1 MNTHYRNERTM
12 KTTWSNNPRR
22 CGFDSLAQMVLL
34 AGLFWAQG
42 ICAMPRSPLPP
53 VPEQA
58 PLYYEGFDE
67 EYFAGQT
74 DSEIDMDGFVLEES
88 WSGYALQRVGDVIP
102 FIVPAVDF
110 TGNTNVSCD
119 TCGAFRFWINPYW
132 TSSSVTNG
140 NIPSATAIV
149 LEIDAVNGT
158 QSAVAWSLQ
167 ISADGNTM
175 SLFSQTGAGLQEVL
189 QAPISWQA
197 GASHNVALNFGPQ
210 GSALFL
216 DGVLAAQGSGLPS
229 IPPSAG
235 QLVIGSTLAGTS
247 ATGADFD
254 EFFSFNRFLTA
265 FDVGFYFQM
274 TSGQAALGP
283 MSAEEQPGWGQRRGG
298 LAMNS
303 IRSPG
308 NVYDPDQDGGCPTG
322 GLPYMTNFSAAL
334 MSNGTA
340 TISFGLAGG
349 TNGVFYDI
357 YSLTDPGVFLDVSQ
371 WSWVG
376 QALTCNNYS
385 FDSQPADHAFYFAV
399 PPVQTTV
406 WAWGEDSSGQT
417 NVPVGLTEATAIA
430 AGGYFSLAL
439 LNNGTVIGWG
449 DDDYGEIN
457 IPSGLTNVV
466 GIAAGEYHGVALLAN
481 GSVTNWG
488 YYLECS
494 VTNSALATSPPASNV
509 VAVAAGQAQDL
520 ALLSNGTVFAWG
532 EIGAYG
538 TLVPTNLDLTNVAAI
553 ACGYGFNL
561 ALSSNGTVTA
571 WGLDYSGLFNLT
583 NVPGDLTSNVAAIAA
598 GGFDSVALRKD
609 GTVEAWGDP
618 GNGVTNVP
626 EGLSNVVSVATGGN
640 VCLALQ
646 ADGTVVAWGDESW
659 TNIPAGMVG
668 VKAISAGFEHSMAI
682 ASSSL
687 PPLRTEPPAGFAPS
701 GGSFTFSVTGVFVA
715 NVQYQWQFNGTNLTG
730 ETNATFTL
738 TNAQASD
745 AGSYQVI
752 IYNTSGTATSLAA
765 TFTLVVAPIITSTTP
780 TNTGITWFNYDP
792 TLIVA
797 ATPADIP
804 GYPLSYAWQLNG
816 TNIAAASLA
825 SYMIPGLTPDNE
837 GTYTVTVTNVAGA
850 TNATWTELLALPG
863 MVEAWGDDTSGQ
875 CDRPASL
882 TNIAGI
888 AAGLFQS
895 VAVTDSGTVVQW
907 GKYSDGGSPIP
918 VTDTNYAS
926 LPPTN
931 GVVAVAAG
939 WGQALALMTNGTVV
953 AWGLYGDDGTDVPPN
968 LTNVTAIACGFD
980 FSVALLNNG
989 TVTAWGSDLLDETNV
1004 PSGLSNVTAIAAGMW
1019 HSLALSNG
1027 TVVAW
1032 GFDDNG
1038 QTDVPPGLSNV
1049 VAIAAGGFHS
1059 LALTSDG
1066 KVVAW
1071 GDNEYG
1077 QTNVPSGMSNV
1088 MAIAAGFAHSVV
1100 LKNDGTLV
1108 AWGDN
1113 SLGQT
1118 NVPAEL
1124 PTTVITTVGEGGST
1138 PSYQTN
1144 THPPIVVKLIAAGG
1158 FHSMA
1163 AIFSPLVQY
1172 PVDPSKDLLLIYNTN
1187 SIDSFNVCQYYLT
1200 NRPMVSNANWL
1211 GIGCLTDEQVIY
1223 EEYSTNINPQIQ
1235 NWLAANP
1242 TKRPLYLLLFP
1253 DIPSRPDLDYGT
1265 SSLQCLIHFNYAANW
1280 QPFISS
1286 INMNGLGGISDC
1298 IAYINKLTNMAGTNQ
1313 TLFISASTAG
1323 YTNTNWYFDNT
1334 AADLYSGLFFYQAE
1348 LSVLNVNENA
1358 SITYTNVTSGTA
1370 RGTLAGH
1377 ITNAINL
1384 AGFGSW
1390 GVHGYWWAP
1399 GSNGYYGPTNS
1410 GYVTNGTIQF
1420 SGQSSWYII
1429 ETGESFNGMRD
1440 QAEQPQKQGCF
1451 IQWFSSNAFGGTNY
1465 SSTPIGAVCNVEEPD
1480 IIGLNLPA
1488 PYFGGWAA
1496 GRIFSYCAW
1505 NSFPSVTDYLQVVG
1519 DPFTKQ

>member
-1 MNTHYRNERTM
+1 MRFAL
-12 KTTWSNNPRR
+12 KTWAVSAAILT
-22 CGFDSLAQMVLL
+22 VLL
-34 AGLFWAQG
+34 IGSSGVCHAQIQSDFNTESASLVEVSSMPTDGIFWSMSGKCPPSPFFPFPNLFSLYTDGTPGNYWYNDLDFDYQSYWAQ
-42 ICAMPRSPLPP
+42 
-53 VPEQA
+53 V
-58 PLYYEGFDE
+58 
-67 EYFAGQT
+67 
-74 DSEIDMDGFVLEES
+74 
-88 WSGYALQRVGDVIP
+88 
-102 FIVPAVDF
+102 
-110 TGNTNVSCD
+110 
-119 TCGAFRFWINPYW
+119 
-132 TSSSVTNG
+132 
-140 NIPSATAIV
+140 
-149 LEIDAVNGT
+149 
-158 QSAVAWSLQ
+158 
-167 ISADGNTM
+167 
-175 SLFSQTGAGLQEVL
+175 
-189 QAPISWQA
+189 
-197 GASHNVALNFGPQ
+197 
-210 GSALFL
+210 
-216 DGVLAAQGSGLPS
+216 
-229 IPPSAG
+229 
-235 QLVIGSTLAGTS
+235 
-247 ATGADFD
+247 
-254 EFFSFNRFLTA
+254 
-265 FDVGFYFQM
+265 
-274 TSGQAALGP
+274 
-283 MSAEEQPGWGQRRGG
+283 SAEANTSQSGG

-334 MSNGTA
+334 MSNGTT

-494 VTNSALATSPPASNV
+494 VTNSALATAPPASNV

-571 WGLDYSGLFNLT
+571 WGLDYSGLYNLT

-609 GTVEAWGDP
+609 GTVEARGDP
-618 GNGVTNVP
+618 GNGVTNVS

-1077 QTNVPSGMSNV
+1077 QTNVPSGMSSV

-1163 AIFSPLVQY
+1163 AIFSPWVQY
-1172 PVDPSKDLLLIYNTN
+1172 PVDVSKDLLLIYNTN

-1200 NRPMVSNANWL
+1200 NRPMVSNANVL
-1211 GIGCLTDEQVIY
+1211 GIGCTTNETFLPSEYTNVFVAQVQ
-1223 EEYSTNINPQIQ
+1223 T
-1235 NWLAANP
+1235 WLATNP
-1242 TKRPLYLLLFP
+1242 TIRPQYVILFQ
-1253 DIPSRPDLDYGT
+1253 DIPSRVNLDNSGDYGGTETPSVQYRLNT
-1265 SSLQCLIHFNYAANW
+1265 SCMTNW
-1280 QPFISS
+1280 FPFVTA
-1286 INMNGLGGISDC
+1286 INMNGSNGAGDC
-1298 IAYINKLTNMAGTNQ
+1298 TAYIDKLASMASTNSPGQ
-1313 TLFISASTAG
+1313 LIISASQGG
-1323 YTNTNWYFDNT
+1323 YGNTNWYFNDKT
-1334 AADLYSGLFFYQAE
+1334 IGLELVIYQSKLGVLAANPSA
-1348 LSVLNVNENA
+1348 SVF
-1358 SITYTNVTSGTA
+1358 YTNGPNNIN
-1370 RGTLAGH
+1370 RGTNVAGYS
-1377 ITNAINL
+1377 
-1384 AGFGSW
+1384 SW
-1390 GVHGYWWAP
+1390 GW
-1399 GSNGYYGPTNS
+1399 NGEGLGGAYAVDGTVVFTNNS
-1410 GYVTNGTIQF
+1410 G
-1420 SGQSSWYII
+1420 WYII
-1429 ETGESFNGMRD
+1429 ETDESFNGRRSTF
-1440 QAEQPQKQGCF
+1440 QGNF
-1451 IQWFSSNAFGGTNY
+1451 LQWYSTNAFEGTNCANTGTAY
-1465 SSTPIGAVCNVEEPD
+1465 ANTPVGAVTQVDEP
-1480 IIGLNLPA
+1480 GTEVNNPYV
-1488 PYFGGWAA
+1488 YFGLWASGKTFA
-1496 GRIFSYCAW
+1496 CCAW
-1505 NSFPSVTDYLQVVG
+1505 NSFYGYGTPYIQVVG
-1519 DPFTKQ
+1519 DPFTVR